1 MVPEGLRAAG
11 FEVHTMA
18 EMYGQEAAQ
27 QLEDPK
33 WIHEMTEQ
41 GLVLFSK
48 DARIRTMHVADVIAA
63 KARAFLLPDQ
73 QQVSAKAMIARYVN
87 AKHKIA
93 VRSQK
98 RGPCIYMVGPHE
110 VTKAKLPPKYPSKAS
125 RPDSPA
131 RRASAT

>member
-1 MVPEGLRAAG
+1 LVPEGLRAAG

-18 EMYGQEAAQ
+18 EMYGQEVGQ

-41 GLVLFSK
+41 GLVLLSK
-48 DARIRTMHVADVIAA
+48 DASIRKMHVEDVISA
-63 KARAFLLPDQ
+63 KACTFLLPE

-87 AKHKIA
+87 AANKIA

-98 RGPCIYMVGPHE
+98 RGPFIYMVGPHE
-110 VTKAKLPPKYPSKAS
+110 LSKIKLPPKYPSKAN

-131 RRASAT
+131 RQALAA